1 MYKYMFME
9 EKMRGERRRGREGVE
24 REEGGIKEERGGGKD
39 GGREGKREREKRDR
53 DTERG
58 AFKTFI
64 HI

>member
-39 GGREGKREREKRDR
+39 GGREGKREREKTDRQTDADR
-53 DTERG
+53 D
-58 AFKTFI
+58 
-64 HI
+64 